1 MEDMKVALLIDGDN
15 ISASY
20 ITSILDELTE
30 IGVTTIKRIYGDWTR
45 PEMHSWRDELLNRS
59 IQPVQQ
65 FSNVSGKNAT
75 DSALIIDAMDIL
87 YNKDVDC
94 FCIVSS
100 DSDFTRLA
108 SRLAES
114 GKTVIGM
121 GEEKTPGSFRN
132 ACTRFVS
139 LENLKTSSGELA
151 KGDISLTSIEHVIAK
166 AVRDNENRGRDTSLA
181 EVGSRL
187 SKKYPDFDVRTFGY
201 SYLSRFIEDMPR
213 FALTRKDNTVTV
225 AISEDTA
232 QDAKQ
237 QVELFIRTCVK
248 EHNGRYSVNQ
258 LSNKVYEH
266 FPDFKLKDAGYS
278 QFSKLVASINGIV
291 IANGASEHEKFAVL
305 EK

>member
-1 MEDMKVALLIDGDN
+1 MEDLKIALLIDGDN

-30 IGVTTIKRIYGDWTR
+30 VGVTTIKRIYGDWTR
-45 PEMHSWRDELLNRS
+45 PEMRSWREELLNRS
-59 IQPVQQ
+59 ISPVQQ
-65 FSNVSGKNAT
+65 FANVSGKNAT

-87 YNKDVDC
+87 YNKDVDV

-121 GEEKTPGSFRN
+121 GEEKTPSAFRN
-132 ACTRFVS
+132 ACTRFVN

-151 KGDISLTSIEHVIAK
+151 QGGISLTSIEHVIAK
-166 AVRDNENRGRDTSLA
+166 TIRDNENRGRITQLS
-181 EVGSRL
+181 EVGDRL

-213 FALTRKDNTVTV
+213 FELVRDNNTVTV
-225 AISEDTA
+225 SISAHTA
-232 QDAKQ
+232 QTTKK
-237 QVELFIRTCVK
+237 QVEQFIEDCVRD
-248 EHNGRYSVNQ
+248 HDGHYTINQ

-266 FPDFKLKDAGYS
+266 FPNFKLKDLGYS
-278 QFSKLVASINGIV
+278 QFFKLVASVKGVKVVQENG
-291 IANGASEHEKFAVL
+291 EKYAVA
-305 EK
+305 ES

>member
-30 IGVTTIKRIYGDWTR
+30 VGVTTIKRIYGDWTR

-114 GKTVIGM
+114 GKMVIGM

-151 KGDISLTSIEHVIAK
+151 KGGITLTSIEHVIAK
-166 AVRDNENRGRDTSLA
+166 AIRDNENRGRATSLA

-187 SKKYPDFDVRTFGY
+187 SKKYPDFDVRSFGY
-201 SYLSRFIEDMPR
+201 SYLSRFIEDIPR
-213 FALTRKDNTVTV
+213 FSLTRKDNTVTV
-225 AISEDTA
+225 AISEGSSKGA
-232 QDAKQ
+232 RQ
-237 QVELFIRTCVK
+237 QVEQFIRNCVQ
-248 EHNGRYSVNQ
+248 EHGNRYSVNQ
-258 LSNKVYEH
+258 LSNDVYEH
-266 FPDFKLKDAGYS
+266 FPDFKLKDSGYS
-278 QFSKLVASINGIV
+278 QFSKLVASIGGLSVESTDGEN
-291 IANGASEHEKFAVL
+291 EKYAVL
-305 EK
+305 ED

>member
-1 MEDMKVALLIDGDN
+1 MEDLKVALLIDGDN

-45 PEMHSWRDELLNRS
+45 PEMRSWREELLNRS

-65 FSNVSGKNAT
+65 FANVSGKNAT

-87 YNKDVDC
+87 YLKDVDC

-114 GKTVIGM
+114 GKMVIGM

-139 LENLKTSSGELA
+139 LENLKTSEGDLA
-151 KGDISLTSIEHVIAK
+151 QADKPSLTGIEHTIAK
-166 AVRDNENRGRDTSLA
+166 AIRDNENRGRQTSLA

-187 SKKYPDFDVRTFGY
+187 SKKYPDFDVRSYGY

-213 FALTRKDNTVTV
+213 FELSRANNTVTV
-225 AISEDTA
+225 SISEHTA
-232 QDAKQ
+232 EASKK
-237 QVELFIRTCVK
+237 QVERFIQECVSQ
-248 EHNGRYSVNQ
+248 HDGHYTINQ
-258 LSNKVYEH
+258 LSNKVYQH
-266 FPDFKLKDAGYS
+266 FPTFKLKDLGYS
-278 QFSKLVASINGIV
+278 QFHKLVASVKGVSVKQKGN
-291 IANGASEHEKFAVL
+291 EKYAVA

>member
-45 PEMHSWRDELLNRS
+45 PEMRSWRQELLNRS

-65 FSNVSGKNAT
+65 FANVSGKNAT

-87 YNKDVDC
+87 YLKDVDC

-114 GKTVIGM
+114 GKMVIGM

-139 LENLKTSSGELA
+139 LENLKTSEGDLA
-151 KGDISLTSIEHVIAK
+151 QADKPSLTGIEHTIAK
-166 AVRDNENRGRDTSLA
+166 AIRDNENRGRQTSLA

-187 SKKYPDFDVRTFGY
+187 SKKYPDFDVRSYGY

-213 FALTRKDNTVTV
+213 FELSRANNTVTV
-225 AISEDTA
+225 SISEHTA
-232 QDAKQ
+232 EASKK
-237 QVELFIRTCVK
+237 QVERFIQECVIQ
-248 EHNGRYSVNQ
+248 HDGHYTINQ
-258 LSNKVYEH
+258 LSNKVYQH
-266 FPDFKLKDAGYS
+266 FPTFKLKDLGYS
-278 QFSKLVASINGIV
+278 QFHKLVASVKGVKVKQEGN
-291 IANGASEHEKFAVL
+291 EKYAVA